1 MAKTITLHVTVSD
14 DDLLQGWNGDID
26 EFRESAKAALWEV
39 QGDDG
44 GAYQP
49 EVS

>member
-1 MAKTITLHVTVSD
+1 MATITLTVTISD
-14 DDLLQGWNGDID
+14 DDLAQGWAGDVD

-49 EVS
+49 TVE

>member
-1 MAKTITLHVTVSD
+1 MAKTITLNVTISD
-14 DDLLQGWNGDID
+14 ADLEQGWFGNLR
-26 EFRESAKAALWEV
+26 EFTESAKAALLEV

-49 EVS
+49 TVN